1 MKNRINRMKERELR
15 LSAKEKINEIKRPK
29 EEDQNNKN
37 KLLNHLLDSQTKI
50 FKLLTDLEY

>member
-15 LSAKEKINEIKRPK
+15 LSAKEKINEIKRLK

-37 KLLNHLLDSQTKI
+37 KLLNHLLDSETKI

>member
-1 MKNRINRMKERELR
+1 MKERELR
-15 LSAKEKINEIKRPK
+15 LSAKEKINEIKRLK

-37 KLLNHLLDSQTKI
+37 KLLNHLLDSETKI

>member
-15 LSAKEKINEIKRPK
+15 LSAKEKINEIKRLK